1 MRTKNDIFHSRNYL
15 ILNFLIL
22 CGYLILYPII
32 TKKILPSDYGNY
44 IFAHAIAMI
53 IVGISSLGLKL
64 GYKRNFFELYK
75 SKQKTENLLFT
86 VQIFAA
92 FIFILVFIV
101 NKIFE
106 ENILIYFEELKNIN
120 NFWSLLILALMFDSL
135 SKYYLIFL
143 ENNLNSQKYFI
154 ITFSKTALYFILII
168 YFLFNNYV
176 VVSLLYSLLAS
187 NSLVLIFT
195 ILSQI
200 KNSSFR
206 FKKDYIK
213 SILEISIPNTPKVL
227 FGQLNSK
234 IDKIL
239 ISVLSTF
246 SNTGIYA
253 IAQSI
258 SYVIFQIMTSLD
270 KVFIT
275 KTNKMLF
282 DNENDKI
289 GPYLTSFFYFC
300 SLPAFGL
307 ILFNDTLMDIFID
320 EKYHGSE
327 NIIIILSIYYFTLI
341 FGKISST
348 QLIFAKKVWLN
359 TNYFILNVIL
369 NIIFNIPLI
378 YYFGITGAAIATLLS
393 SLISMYLALISAKK
407 FAPIIYEEKKI
418 FITFVFL
425 FIACF
430 FAILS
435 KNQIINIGYI
445 AEQIINIL
453 IITVYFIYG
462 YLLKIFDKDTIK
474 KILRV

>member
-86 VQIFAA
+86 VQIFATC
-92 FIFILVFIV
+92 IFILVFIV

-106 ENILIYFEELKNIN
+106 ENILIYFEGLKNIN

-168 YFLFNNYV
+168 YFLFNNYG
-176 VVSLLYSLLAS
+176 VVSLLYGLLAS
-187 NSLVLIFT
+187 NSLILIFT

-206 FKKDYIK
+206 FKRDYIK

-234 IDKIL
+234 IDKIF

-369 NIIFNIPLI
+369 NIVFNIPLI

-407 FAPIIYEEKKI
+407 FAPIIYEKK
-418 FITFVFL
+418 
-425 FIACF
+425 
-430 FAILS
+430 
-435 KNQIINIGYI
+435 K
-445 AEQIINIL
+445 
-453 IITVYFIYG
+453 
-462 YLLKIFDKDTIK
+462 YL
-474 KILRV
+474 

>member
-1 MRTKNDIFHSRNYL
+1 
-15 ILNFLIL
+15 
-22 CGYLILYPII
+22 
-32 TKKILPSDYGNY
+32 
-44 IFAHAIAMI
+44 
-53 IVGISSLGLKL
+53 
-64 GYKRNFFELYK
+64 
-75 SKQKTENLLFT
+75 
-86 VQIFAA
+86 
-92 FIFILVFIV
+92 
-101 NKIFE
+101 
-106 ENILIYFEELKNIN
+106 
-120 NFWSLLILALMFDSL
+120 MFDSL

-168 YFLFNNYV
+168 YFLFNNYG

-187 NSLVLIFT
+187 NSLILIFT

>member
-1 MRTKNDIFHSRNYL
+1 MKTKSDIFHSRNYL

-22 CGYLILYPII
+22 FGYLILYPII
-32 TKKILPSDYGNY
+32 TKKIPPSDYGNY

-53 IVGISSLGLKL
+53 VVGISSLGLKL

-75 SKQKTENLLFT
+75 NKEKTENLLFT
-86 VQIFAA
+86 VQIFALI
-92 FIFILVFIV
+92 IFTLVFIV

-106 ENILIYFEELKNIN
+106 ENILLYFEDLKKIN

-154 ITFSKTALYFILII
+154 ISFSKTALYFILII
-168 YFLFNNYV
+168 YFLFNNYGI
-176 VVSLLYSLLAS
+176 VSLLYSLLAS
-187 NSLVLIFT
+187 NSLILIFT

-206 FKKDYIK
+206 FKKDYIR
-213 SILEISIPNTPKVL
+213 SILKISVPNTPRVL

-239 ISVLSTF
+239 ISILSTF

-289 GPYLTSFFYFC
+289 GPYLTSFIYFC

-320 EKYHGSE
+320 EKYQGSE

-348 QLIFAKKVWLN
+348 QLVFAKKVWLN

-369 NIIFNIPLI
+369 NVVLNIPLI
-378 YYFGITGAAIATLLS
+378 YYFGITGAAVATLLS
-393 SLISMYLALISAKK
+393 SLISMYLALISAKR

-425 FIACF
+425 FIACI
-430 FAILS
+430 FAITS
-435 KNQIINIGYI
+435 KNQIINLNYVT
-445 AEQIINIL
+445 EQIINIF
-453 IITVYFIYG
+453 IIIIYLIYG
-462 YLLKIFDKDTIK
+462 YLFKIFDKNTVK
-474 KILRV
+474 KILRP

>member
-1 MRTKNDIFHSRNYL
+1 
-15 ILNFLIL
+15 
-22 CGYLILYPII
+22 
-32 TKKILPSDYGNY
+32 
-44 IFAHAIAMI
+44 
-53 IVGISSLGLKL
+53 
-64 GYKRNFFELYK
+64 
-75 SKQKTENLLFT
+75 
-86 VQIFAA
+86 
-92 FIFILVFIV
+92 
-101 NKIFE
+101 
-106 ENILIYFEELKNIN
+106 
-120 NFWSLLILALMFDSL
+120 
-135 SKYYLIFL
+135 
-143 ENNLNSQKYFI
+143 
-154 ITFSKTALYFILII
+154 
-168 YFLFNNYV
+168 
-176 VVSLLYSLLAS
+176 
-187 NSLVLIFT
+187 
-195 ILSQI
+195 
-200 KNSSFR
+200 
-206 FKKDYIK
+206 
-213 SILEISIPNTPKVL
+213 
-227 FGQLNSK
+227 
-234 IDKIL
+234 
-239 ISVLSTF
+239 
-246 SNTGIYA
+246 
-253 IAQSI
+253 
-258 SYVIFQIMTSLD
+258 
-270 KVFIT
+270 
-275 KTNKMLF
+275 
-282 DNENDKI
+282 
-289 GPYLTSFFYFC
+289 
-300 SLPAFGL
+300 
-307 ILFNDTLMDIFID
+307 MDIFID

-369 NIIFNIPLI
+369 NIIFNIPII